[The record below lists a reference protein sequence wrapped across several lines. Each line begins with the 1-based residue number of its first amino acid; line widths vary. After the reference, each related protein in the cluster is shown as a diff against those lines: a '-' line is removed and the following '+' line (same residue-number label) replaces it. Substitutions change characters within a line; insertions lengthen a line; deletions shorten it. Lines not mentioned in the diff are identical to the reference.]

1 MAGIYEMIIYGHLDA
16 RWAQRFEGMTL
27 TQLDDGTTRLQGF
40 IIDQA
45 ALHAHLTRIR
55 DLGLE
60 LISVQRLATDETTDN
75 A

>member
-1 MAGIYEMIIYGHLDA
+1 MAGIYEIIIQGHLDA
-16 RWAQRFEGMTL
+16 RWAQRFEGMNL
-27 TQLDDGTTRLQGF
+27 TQLADGTTRLQGF
-40 IIDQA
+40 IVDQA

-60 LISVQRLATDETTDN
+60 LVSVQRLATDETTDN